1 MGAKEAGAAFLA
13 GVLERLPES
22 HRAQAKAIFE
32 AAEAESAI
40 TVIGDGVLARSDY
53 SKQMDAIRAQEQTLA
68 DKQAEFEALHA
79 SNVAW
84 LNEHQAAVTD
94 YLAIKPKYDALIAGG
109 GSPTGTPTGT
119 GTPVAAPQ
127 GGKEA
132 EMTKDEIA
140 KLVAE
145 QISTAAGDVV
155 GISAWAAERSIQH
168 FQQFG
173 EKLPVNELVQAT
185 IAARQKGDPITLD
198 GMYQQKYGEQLAA
211 KAKEAEDA
219 RINTEVEKRLAEQL
233 RERQGSGL
241 PFPTRAEAS
250 PLDLLHKPPDPATYG
265 VDAAVAEY
273 TRLVNTRAGAA

>member
-40 TVIGDGVLARSDY
+40 SAIGDGVLARSDY

-68 DKQAEFEALHA
+68 SKQAEFEALHA

-94 YLAIKPKYDALIAGG
+94 YLTIKPQYDALIAA
-109 GSPTGTPTGT
+109 SGTPTGT
-119 GTPVAAPQ
+119 GTTTVAAPQ

-233 RERQGSGL
+233 RERQGAGL

-273 TRLVNTRAGAA
+273 TRLVNAKPGAAA